1 MRVTKVSNG
10 IVDSTQ
16 TDISVYFSSLMC
28 RQEYNPLIINTLKR
42 SIHIHQNVFCWYILS
57 IIIMIQKTT
66 EWLRLLERLKLN
78 VQNKISF
85 SMPWRCNAEDDG
97 MRKKKE
103 EKKSYGLVRDS
114 NPGPLAPKARIMPL
128 DQQATYDRV
137 AP

>member
-28 RQEYNPLIINTLKR
+28 RQEYNSLIINTLKR

-66 EWLRLLERLKLN
+66 EWLRLPERLKLN

-85 SMPWRCNAEDDG
+85 SMPWRRNAEDDG
-97 MRKKKE
+97 TRKKKR
-103 EKKSYGLVRDS
+103 KKKRVMGLSGIRTRDLS
-114 NPGPLAPKARIMPL
+114 HPKRESCP
-128 DQQATYDRV
+128 
-137 AP
+137 